1 MNGISELKESTT
13 WRLAAVLLLALPTA
27 GCSDSAAPPPPPGDL
42 SDSWILFSGLSVA
55 NGATGLKVHAI
66 LPDGRGLRVVTSG
79 GPVGSGGPAGWQA
92 MNPSWSRDGNQIA
105 YVTQP
110 ATFETW
116 VMRTDQSESHKIS
129 DVSICATPLS
139 LSWSP
144 TGDRII
150 GNCSGQPS
158 TTHQYVI
165 TVADGTNYSL
175 DQLWG
180 RLANSPDWSPIDDRI
195 LYVTGFPF
203 GGPNDIHVANLDGSG
218 DALVLAGATGPKWS
232 PDATRIAFMRN
243 YAIFVANADGS
254 GAKQVSFPPSSFDD
268 SSPAWSH
275 DGTQIVFTRSSS
287 VPTYVLHVINADG
300 GGDTRITPDSLW
312 ASGASW

>member
-1 MNGISELKESTT
+1 MGISELKKSTT
-13 WRLAAVLLLALPTA
+13 EWLAVVLLLALPTA
-27 GCSDSAAPPPPPGDL
+27 GCSDSAAPDPPPGEL
-42 SDSWILFSGLSVA
+42 SDSWILFQGLSD
-55 NGATGLKVHAI
+55 ATGLKVYAI
-66 LPDGRGLRVVTSG
+66 LPDGRGLRVVNSG
-79 GPVGSGGPAGWQA
+79 GPVGWQA
-92 MNPSWSRDGNQIA
+92 MNPSWSRDGKQIA

-116 VMRTDQSESHKIS
+116 VMRTDQSESHKIA
-129 DVSICATPLS
+129 DISICATPLAS
-139 LSWSP
+139 SWSP
-144 TGDRII
+144 TGDRIVADCT
-150 GNCSGQPS
+150 NPPRPS
-158 TTHQYVI
+158 HQYVI

-175 DQLWG
+175 DQQWG
-180 RLANSPDWSPIDDRI
+180 RLAMNADWSPIDDRI
-195 LYVTGFPF
+195 LYVTGFSF

-268 SSPAWSH
+268 SSPSWSH
-275 DGTQIVFTRSSS
+275 DGTQIVFTRSNS
-287 VPTYVLHVINADG
+287 VPTRVLHVISADG
-300 GGDTRITPDSLW
+300 SGDKKITPDSLW